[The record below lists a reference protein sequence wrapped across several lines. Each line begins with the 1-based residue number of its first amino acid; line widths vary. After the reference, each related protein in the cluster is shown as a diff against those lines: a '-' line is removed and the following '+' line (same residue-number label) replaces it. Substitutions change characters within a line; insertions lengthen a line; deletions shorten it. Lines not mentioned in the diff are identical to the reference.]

1 MMANRKPRAGL
12 LVTTALVS
20 ATLAVAA
27 TALSVTMMGGARAA
41 IDTAPGEV
49 GSAASPSVSAN
60 ADAASELFDPAY
72 LGRSTCGMGTRTFGA
87 SPFIVMAKA
96 AAARAMQPAED
107 EPAPPLW
114 DNLGTVTMPVTT
126 SGPLAQRYFD
136 QGLRFA
142 FGFNHAE
149 ARRSF
154 RMAQRLDP
162 SCAMCYWGEALVLGP
177 NINLPMQPEAVGP
190 ALAAVTEAKR
200 LSGGATEKE
209 HALIWA
215 LEQRYSADPEVDRG
229 VLDASYADAMAE
241 VARNFPADHKI
252 AVLAAEAM
260 MDTQPWDYWEAD
272 QETPK
277 GRTAEIIRILEG
289 VLAENADEPAAIH
302 LYIHMTEA
310 STAPARAEPY
320 ADRLANLMPGAGH
333 LVHMPSHTYFRIGRY
348 RDSLAVN
355 VAAVKADEAYLAE
368 VDAEG
373 IYPNGYYPHN
383 IHFVLESARMAGA
396 GDTALAYADKLDK
409 ALAEDVVRQVAWVQA
424 IKVAPYFAHAQFSDP
439 QTILAIRQPT
449 DDLPYVKSMWHYMR
463 ATAYASAGDAERAAR
478 EAEAMAK
485 IAATED
491 FQAMIEGGVPAP
503 DLIALAGH
511 VAAARIAQ
519 AEDDLA
525 RAADA
530 FRRAVDIQDGLPY
543 MEPPYWYFPVRQAL
557 GAVLLEQGKTAEAE
571 MVFRRTLIASPNNG
585 WALFGLLEAQKAQGD
600 AVGAARTAELLNKA
614 WLGDKATLTTARL

>member
-1 MMANRKPRAGL
+1 
-12 LVTTALVS
+12 
-20 ATLAVAA
+20 
-27 TALSVTMMGGARAA
+27 
-41 IDTAPGEV
+41 
-49 GSAASPSVSAN
+49 
-60 ADAASELFDPAY
+60 
-72 LGRSTCGMGTRTFGA
+72 
-87 SPFIVMAKA
+87 
-96 AAARAMQPAED
+96 
-107 EPAPPLW
+107 
-114 DNLGTVTMPVTT
+114 
-126 SGPLAQRYFD
+126 
-136 QGLRFA
+136 
-142 FGFNHAE
+142 
-149 ARRSF
+149 
-154 RMAQRLDP
+154 
-162 SCAMCYWGEALVLGP
+162 
-177 NINLPMQPEAVGP
+177 
-190 ALAAVTEAKR
+190 
-200 LSGGATEKE
+200 
-209 HALIWA
+209 
-215 LEQRYSADPEVDRG
+215 VDRRG
-229 VLDASYADAMAE
+229 LDTSYADAMAE
-241 VARNFPADHKI
+241 VAQNFPADHEI
-252 AVLAAEAM
+252 AVLTAEAM

-272 QETPK
+272 QVTPK
-277 GRTAEIIRILEG
+277 GWTAEIIKILEG
-289 VLAENADEPAAIH
+289 VLAENADYPAAIH

-396 GDTALAYADKLDK
+396 GDTALEYAGKLDE
-409 ALAEDVVRQVAWVQA
+409 ALADDIVRQVAWVQA

-439 QTILAIRQPT
+439 QTILAIKEPP

-463 ATAYASAGDAERAAR
+463 ATAYALAGDPERAAG
-478 EAEAMAK
+478 EAEAMAE
-485 IAATED
+485 ISATED

-519 AEDDLA
+519 AEGDLA
-525 RAADA
+525 LAADA
-530 FRRAVDIQDGLPY
+530 FRRAVDIQDRLPY

-557 GAVLLEQGKTAEAE
+557 GAVLLGQGKAAEAE

-600 AVGAARTAELLNKA
+600 AVGAAQTAKLLNNA
-614 WLGDKATLTTARL
+614 WLGDKAALTMARL

>member
-1 MMANRKPRAGL
+1 MK
-12 LVTTALVS
+12 
-20 ATLAVAA
+20 
-27 TALSVTMMGGARAA
+27 AR
-41 IDTAPGEV
+41 TF
-49 GSAASPSVSAN
+49 AASP
-60 ADAASELFDPAY
+60 F
-72 LGRSTCGMGTRTFGA
+72 M
-87 SPFIVMAKA
+87 IVAKA
-96 AAARAMQPAED
+96 AAARTMQPAED
-107 EPAPPLW
+107 ETAPPLW

-126 SGPLAQRYFD
+126 SNPLAQRYFD
-136 QGLRFA
+136 QGIRLA
-142 FGFNHAE
+142 YGFNHAE

-162 SCAMCYWGEALVLGP
+162 DCAMCYWGEALVLGP

-200 LSGGATEKE
+200 LSGNATEKE
-209 HALIWA
+209 QALIWA
-215 LEQRYSADPEVDRG
+215 LEQRYSADPEVDRS
-229 VLDASYADAMAE
+229 VLNASYADAMAE
-241 VARNFPADHKI
+241 VARHYPDDHEI

-272 QETPK
+272 QKTPK
-277 GRTAEIIRILEG
+277 GRTAEIIKILEG
-289 VLAENADEPAAIH
+289 VLADNADYPAAIH

-355 VAAVKADEAYLAE
+355 VAAVKADEAYLTE

-396 GDTALAYADKLDK
+396 GDTALAYADKLNE
-409 ALAEDVVRQVAWVQA
+409 ALADDVVRQVAWVQA

-439 QTILAIRQPT
+439 QTILALAQPP

-463 ATAYASAGDAERAAR
+463 ATAYASQGDVERAAG

-491 FQAMIEGGVPAP
+491 FQAMIDGGVPAP

-519 AEDDLA
+519 AEDDPV

-530 FRRAVDIQDGLPY
+530 FRRAVDIQDKLPY

-557 GAVLLEQGKTAEAE
+557 GAVLLEQGKAAEAE
-571 MVFRRTLIASPNNG
+571 MVFRQTLMASPNNG

-600 AVGAARTAELLNKA
+600 TVGAAQTAKLLDNA
-614 WLGDKATLTTARL
+614 WLGNKATLTMMRL

>member
-1 MMANRKPRAGL
+1 M
-12 LVTTALVS
+12 S
-20 ATLAVAA
+20 
-27 TALSVTMMGGARAA
+27 GARAA
-41 IDTAPGEV
+41 IDTASGELA
-49 GSAASPSVSAN
+49 SAASPSVAASVDAG
-60 ADAASELFDPAY
+60 AASELFDPAY
-72 LGRSTCGMGTRTFGA
+72 LVRSTCGMKARTFAA
-87 SPFIVMAKA
+87 SPFMIVAKA
-96 AAARAMQPAED
+96 AARTMQPAED
-107 EPAPPLW
+107 ETAPPLW

-126 SGPLAQRYFD
+126 SNPLAQRYFD
-136 QGLRFA
+136 QGLRLA
-142 FGFNHAE
+142 YGFNHAE

-162 SCAMCYWGEALVLGP
+162 ACAMCYWGEALVLGP

-190 ALAAVTEAKR
+190 ALAAVTEARR
-200 LSGGATEKE
+200 LSGGATAKE
-209 HALIWA
+209 QALIWA
-215 LEQRYSADPEVDRG
+215 LEQRYSADPEVDRR

-241 VARNFPADHKI
+241 VARNFPADHEI
-252 AVLAAEAM
+252 AVLTAEAM

-272 QETPK
+272 QVTPK
-277 GRTAEIIRILEG
+277 GRTAEIIKILEG
-289 VLAENADEPAAIH
+289 VLAENADDPAAIH

-310 STAPARAEPY
+310 STAPTRAEPY
-320 ADRLANLMPGAGH
+320 ADRLVNLMPGAGH
-333 LVHMPSHTYFRIGRY
+333 LVHMPSHTYFRVGRY

-396 GDTALAYADKLDK
+396 GDTALEFADKLDE
-409 ALAEDVVRQVAWVQA
+409 ALADDIVRQVAWVQA

-439 QTILAIRQPT
+439 QTILAIGEPP

-463 ATAYASAGDAERAAR
+463 ATAYASAGDGERAAV
-478 EAEAMAK
+478 EAEAMSK
-485 IAATED
+485 IAATAD

-511 VAAARIAQ
+511 VVAARIAQ
-519 AEDDLA
+519 AEDDPV

-530 FRRAVDIQDGLPY
+530 FRRAVDIQDKLPY

-557 GAVLLEQGKTAEAE
+557 GAVLLEQGNAAEAE
-571 MVFRRTLIASPNNG
+571 MVFRRTLMASPNNG

-600 AVGAARTAELLNKA
+600 AAGARQTAELLNKA
-614 WLGDKATLTTARL
+614 WLGDKATLTLTRL